1 MNNTTISFPG
11 LGIGEFTL
19 NKIAISLFDGAITVR
34 WYALFICTGILLAY
48 FYFINRGKNKEG
60 IDEDNLINIV
70 LFVVPIAII
79 GARLLFVLTS
89 DIEYKSFMDVIAIWE
104 GGLAIYGAII
114 FGFLT
119 VVVYSKVKRI
129 NLLKVLDAICPA
141 VLIGQILG
149 RWGNFFNG
157 EAFGSSANVS
167 FIPWRMVVNGVET
180 HPTFFYESFWNLI
193 GFIIANILYKN
204 KKFNGQIFT
213 FYIAWYGFGRGWIEM
228 LRTDSLYV
236 GNLKLMV
243 ILGFGCFVVGTVL
256 YIYLLNKEKKTQSD
270 INEYKKYIDSKKI
283 NKDSIDE
290 VKE

>member
-1 MNNTTISFPG
+1 MNKTTISFPG
-11 LGIGEFTL
+11 LGIEEITL
-19 NKIAISLFDGAITVR
+19 NKIAISLFNGTITIR
-34 WYALFICTGILLAY
+34 WYAIFICLGILLAY
-48 FYFINRGKNKEG
+48 FYFLYRGKKNEA

-79 GARLLFVLTS
+79 GARFLFVLTS
-89 DIEYKSFMDVIAIWE
+89 DIHYNSFLEMIAIWN

-119 VVVYSKVKRI
+119 IVVYSKVKRL
-129 NLLKVLDAICPA
+129 NLFKILDAICPA

-157 EAFGSSANVS
+157 EAFGSSANVES
-167 FIPWRMVVNGVET
+167 LPWRMVVNGVPA
-180 HPTFFYESFWNLI
+180 HPTFLYESLWNLI

-213 FYIAWYGFGRGWIEM
+213 FYISWYGFGRAFIEM

-236 GNLKLMV
+236 GKIKLMV
-243 ILGFGCFVVGTVL
+243 ILGFGCFIVGTIL
-256 YIYLLNKEKKTQSD
+256 YIYLLKKEKHSIND
-270 INEYKKYIDSKKI
+270 IAEYEEYKKKQ
-283 NKDSIDE
+283 NLL
-290 VKE
+290 